1 MPGENTKI
9 LRASSIL
16 CKKKIR
22 ELKNQ
27 YARKERRASER
38 FPANLEA
45 RFFYGNMIYTGK
57 VINFS
62 KNGMFISTKVPFPL
76 NSEFIMVVL
85 LDNQTAKIPIKVR
98 RKVSKKGD
106 YYSRMNNGVGIELM
120 VSPQSYLNYVRSQN
134 PSANIL

>member
-22 ELKNQ
+22 EPKNQ
-27 YARKERRASER
+27 YVRKERRSSER
-38 FPANLEA
+38 FPSNLEA

-76 NSEFIMVVL
+76 NSEFIVVIL

-98 RKVSKKGD
+98 RKVSKEGD
-106 YYSRMNNGVGIELM
+106 YYSRMNNGVGIELLDA
-120 VSPQSYLNYVRSQN
+120 PQSYLNYVCSQK
-134 PSANIL
+134 PSVQIF